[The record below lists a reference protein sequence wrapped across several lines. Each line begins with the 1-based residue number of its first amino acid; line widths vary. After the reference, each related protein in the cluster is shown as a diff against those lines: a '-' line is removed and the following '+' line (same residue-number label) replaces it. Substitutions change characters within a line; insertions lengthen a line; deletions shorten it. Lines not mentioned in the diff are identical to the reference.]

1 MLAARLPRQQRAA
14 VAGSAAWSL
23 ACRVRCAIALDVDR
37 VKTGELNADEATAM
51 IPVVTHQARV
61 ALEVGKIV
69 AKGQGMS
76 IP

>member
-1 MLAARLPRQQRAA
+1 MLEARLLRRRRAA
-14 VAGSAAWSL
+14 VAGSAAWFL
-23 ACRVRCAIALDVDR
+23 ACRVSCAVALDVEVGKVGAR
-37 VKTGELNADEATAM
+37 CANEAVAM

-69 AKGQGMS
+69 AKGQGMG